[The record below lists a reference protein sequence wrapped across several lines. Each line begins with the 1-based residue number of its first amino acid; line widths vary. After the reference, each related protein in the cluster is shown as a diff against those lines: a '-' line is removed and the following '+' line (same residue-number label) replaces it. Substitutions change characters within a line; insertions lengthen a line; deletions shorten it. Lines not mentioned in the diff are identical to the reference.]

1 MQAARPTANGCKSSS
16 IYSLTGVIHGH
27 VHGYTTFKIS
37 HLVFHPNFTLLFK
50 LLDEM
55 SEYWLISVP
64 GDVKEGHP
72 SWDMLKS
79 KIGALSNIWRFHI
92 PADLKVTAVN
102 LFLICQVTRLA

>member
-1 MQAARPTANGCKSSS
+1 MQG
-16 IYSLTGVIHGH
+16 TGATHD
-27 VHGYTTFKIS
+27 YTTFKNS
-37 HLVFHPNFTLLFK
+37 HLVFLPNLTLLFK
-50 LLDEM
+50 ILDEM
-55 SEYWLISVP
+55 SEYWLISVS

-92 PADLKVTAVN
+92 PADLKVRAVN

>member
-1 MQAARPTANGCKSSS
+1 MLLLVLKKARDYNPGRTRRG
-16 IYSLTGVIHGH
+16 LGPLMVIQLL
-27 VHGYTTFKIS
+27 KNS
-37 HLVFHPNFTLLFK
+37 HLVFPPNFTLLFK
-50 LLDEM
+50 ILDEM

-92 PADLKVTAVN
+92 PADLKVRSVN
-102 LFLICQVTRLA
+102 LF